1 MSACRY
7 PYTTAAALCTHLV
20 KLRESRKVAEGE
32 GARERGGGEATATTE
47 GKLTSREQIASSMP
61 ATTCLFKL
69 EFSHNGLVEVLLSE
83 WVGKSMLF

>member
-1 MSACRY
+1 M
-7 PYTTAAALCTHLV
+7 
-20 KLRESRKVAEGE
+20 
-32 GARERGGGEATATTE
+32 TE